1 MSCGYCHLP
10 LRKFYCADCMHD
22 KKLKNLQEL
31 DTIVPERDS
40 AVAAAASYFEKT
52 AYVQQLI
59 AEKNKRA
66 NKVEA
71 LRYNQ
76 TCVLEECNK
85 KKHLI
90 KDLQD
95 RIKEKRLLLQDAVKR
110 KSQAPKALDNATVMK
125 HWQRTHKMTVGT
137 RRILVKETTSL
148 FELKPGVV
156 EEPELSVFAAAAAA
170 AAATTNHD
178 LASTAAVNSMLHQS
192 VELPPFSPM
201 SSTIPMETKEDLYIC
216 GVTLPTRLIDV
227 SKYPKEE
234 LNAPIGL
241 VVHMLGLIVRYLGIK
256 LPFLI
261 MQKGTRP
268 YIRTI
273 KGSIQLWHSDRK
285 MPLFLEDDDK
295 NFKKF
300 VNGMAMLN
308 YNLAYLC
315 YTQNIKIPVSQ
326 TANTLQSLMACCR
339 ASDLG
344 IQSHALYYH
353 NLRDVNFPIEF
364 QHVLH
369 ATKLRY
375 RCSSSTSNSST
386 HANNNNTSDLSASRV
401 TSNNELHDDFYKIR
415 PFNSSSRYDDY
426 DQDEYAGIYID
437 SDDDS
442 NSQLISQQ
450 QYYEQQQ
457 QQLQQNQQQNQ
468 QPSQTETWSL
478 VEVAPFL

>member
-40 AVAAAASYFEKT
+40 AVAAATAYFEQI

-66 NKVEA
+66 NNVES
-71 LRYNQ
+71 LKFNQ
-76 TCVLEECNK
+76 TCLLEECNK
-85 KKHLI
+85 KKQLI

-95 RIKEKRLLLQDAVKR
+95 RIKEKRLLLQDASKR
-110 KSQAPKALDNATVMK
+110 KSQAPKTLDNAAIMK

-156 EEPELSVFAAAAAA
+156 EEPELSMFS
-170 AAATTNHD
+170 AATANH
-178 LASTAAVNSMLHQS
+178 ASASMADVNSILHQS
-192 VELPPFSPM
+192 VELPPFSPV
-201 SSTIPMETKEDLYIC
+201 SSSIPMETKEDLYIC

-285 MPLFLEDDDK
+285 MPLFLEDDDN

-344 IQSHALYYH
+344 IQSHALYYR
-353 NLRDVNFPIEF
+353 NLRDVKFPIEF

-386 HANNNNTSDLSASRV
+386 HANNNTSDLSATRV
-401 TSNNELHDDFYKIR
+401 ISNNELHDDFYR
-415 PFNSSSRYDDY
+415 VRSFNDSGRHDEY
-426 DQDEYAGIYID
+426 DQEEYAGIYID
-437 SDDDS
+437 SDDDG

-457 QQLQQNQQQNQ
+457 QQQQLQQNQQQ

>member
-40 AVAAAASYFEKT
+40 AVAAASTYFEET

-66 NKVEA
+66 NNVEM
-71 LRYNQ
+71 LRHNQ
-76 TCVLEECNK
+76 TCLLEECNK
-85 KKHLI
+85 KKQMI

-95 RIKEKRLLLQDAVKR
+95 RIKEKRMLLHDAAKR
-110 KSQAPKALDNATVMK
+110 KSQAPKALDNAAVMK

-156 EEPELSVFAAAAAA
+156 EEPELSMFSAATVNQAAASMA
-170 AAATTNHD
+170 D
-178 LASTAAVNSMLHQS
+178 VNSMLHQS
-192 VELPPFSPM
+192 VELPPFSPA
-201 SSTIPMETKEDLYIC
+201 SSSIPMETKEDLYIC

-241 VVHMLGLIVRYLGIK
+241 VIHMLGLIVRYLGIK

-344 IQSHALYYH
+344 IQSHALYYR
-353 NLRDVNFPIEF
+353 NLRDVKFPIEF

-386 HANNNNTSDLSASRV
+386 HANNNNNASDLSASRV
-401 TSNNELHDDFYKIR
+401 TSNNELHDDFYR
-415 PFNSSSRYDDY
+415 VRSFNSSSSRHDEY

-442 NSQLISQQ
+442 NSQLFSQQ

-457 QQLQQNQQQNQ
+457 QQLQQQQT
-468 QPSQTETWSL
+468 SQTETWSL